1 MIIDGHDARHEDCGF
16 AMGTNN
22 GMEVLLTLS
31 RDVMRKFQVTIQFE
45 MNDEFAALVPPHR
58 TYINRL
64 IEQGVIDHYV
74 VTMETQRVWIT
85 FSAENR
91 KAVEKYL
98 SKSPLFK
105 YWTFEIDELF
115 MVDGLHYRLP
125 VVQLN

>member
-1 MIIDGHDARHEDCGF
+1 
-16 AMGTNN
+16 
-22 GMEVLLTLS
+22 
-31 RDVMRKFQVTIQFE
+31 MRKFQVTIQFE
-45 MNDEFAALVPPHR
+45 MNDEFATLVPPHR

-64 IEQGVIDHYV
+64 IEEGVIDHYV

-85 FSAENR
+85 FSAED
-91 KAVEKYL
+91 KASVIKHL

-105 YWTFEIDELF
+105 FWKYEIDELF

>member
-1 MIIDGHDARHEDCGF
+1 
-16 AMGTNN
+16 
-22 GMEVLLTLS
+22 
-31 RDVMRKFQVTIQFE
+31 MRKFQVTILFN
-45 MNDEFAALVPPHR
+45 MNDEFAALVPSHR

-85 FSAENR
+85 FSAED
-91 KAVEKYL
+91 KDAVEKYL

-105 YWTFEIDELF
+105 FWTYEIDELF
-115 MVDGLHYRLP
+115 VVDGLHYRLP

>member
-1 MIIDGHDARHEDCGF
+1 MNIAGE
-16 AMGTNN
+16 
-22 GMEVLLTLS
+22 ELLISS
-31 RDVMRKFQVTIQFE
+31 RRVTMRKFQVTIQFE

-85 FSAENR
+85 FSANDR

-98 SKSPLFK
+98 SKSPLYK
-105 YWTFEIDELF
+105 YWTYEIVELF

>member
-1 MIIDGHDARHEDCGF
+1 
-16 AMGTNN
+16 
-22 GMEVLLTLS
+22 
-31 RDVMRKFQVTIQFE
+31 MRKFQVTIHFE
-45 MNDEFAALVPPHR
+45 MNDEFAALVPAHR

-64 IEQGVIDHYV
+64 IEKGIIDHYV

-85 FSAENR
+85 FSADDR
-91 KAVEKYL
+91 KIVEKHL

-105 YWTFEIDELF
+105 FWTYEIDEIF

>member
-1 MIIDGHDARHEDCGF
+1 MASKSINI
-16 AMGTNN
+16 
-22 GMEVLLTLS
+22 
-31 RDVMRKFQVTIQFE
+31 RKFQVTIRFD
-45 MNDEFAALVPPHR
+45 MNDEFATLVPSHR

-64 IEQGVIDHYV
+64 IEQGIIDHYV

-85 FSAENR
+85 FSAED
-91 KAVEKYL
+91 KKTVERYL
-98 SKSPLFK
+98 AKSPLYK